1 MTDGGNA
8 ADVAGASGE
17 SDEPK
22 EGVGWVSA
30 AKEAPMVRRSDV
42 VRVAN
47 AAKACEKGCRNM
59 IAANLTQIS
68 KDARPR
74 WMSYQGIAR

>member
-1 MTDGGNA
+1 VTDGGKA

-17 SDEPK
+17 SDEPE

-30 AKEAPMVRRSDV
+30 AKEAPTVRRSAA

-47 AAKACEKGCRNM
+47 AVKACEKGYRNM
-59 IAANLTQIS
+59 ITENLTQIS
-68 KDARPR
+68 KDARLR